1 MKQHEHSAAH
11 THNTLMR
18 MFHLGWRNSRKRGR
32 KGKHNMKMMLKHCQK
47 KQEKKSHECT
57 HSKKGFEHKS
67 FIYLSLYA
75 VNDSDNQKN
84 DGGKKW
90 K

>member
-1 MKQHEHSAAH
+1 
-11 THNTLMR
+11 
-18 MFHLGWRNSRKRGR
+18 
-32 KGKHNMKMMLKHCQK
+32 MKMMLKHCQK

-75 VNDSDNQKN
+75 VNDSDNQKKRWRQKMKIARFEY
-84 DGGKKW
+84 GHKRTHIRIESEQKEMCVM
-90 K
+90 